1 MANNLNI
8 SSIISPDILKTISAS
23 TAIKTLGNQLVDQ
36 NKEKII
42 STSLGKVQ
50 QLSKQIAEII
60 ILEQKIE
67 FNHGLELKR
76 LDKLLKEKQ
85 ITQDQYKEAVK
96 VEDAA
101 YDEKRKDLEALR
113 IKLEEYKKTA
123 ET

>member
-50 QLSKQIAEII
+50 QLTNQITEIVV
-60 ILEQKIE
+60 LEQKVE
-67 FNHGLELKR
+67 FDHGVELKR
-76 LDKLLKEKQ
+76 LDILLKEKQ
-85 ITQDQYKEAVK
+85 ITQDQYKEAVISK
-96 VEDAA
+96 CGEPTQAIR
-101 YDEKRKDLEALR
+101 YAL
-113 IKLEEYKKTA
+113 
-123 ET
+123 